1 MRRSWLTLLLLA
13 SVATQATGT
22 ARAAQTVPH
31 EAFYNITLE
40 QLKMPGTVLRSS
52 GEMAMSVSRDCE
64 KWTLR
69 HETNFRLELEG
80 NQEINFVNRYRLF
93 ESLDGKRLD
102 FRVIHM
108 QNGHTV
114 LNIKG
119 QATLPAGQS
128 AGEAHFSLPAEKT
141 LPLPPETG
149 FPMTQ
154 AHMTIDRLGAG
165 ETLSRYVLFEGSG
178 IYQVTDIS
186 AGKDMELHARP
197 EGDTDLLDGRSWRV
211 ESTLFPYGAIDSGP
225 AGSTITQTQENGVS
239 PAFLVD
245 YGNLIARG
253 ELKSIHRLA
262 DPSCQ
267 G

>member
-1 MRRSWLTLLLLA
+1 MGLYRRALVLLLA
-13 SVATQATGT
+13 SFATQATST
-22 ARAAQTVPH
+22 AWAAQTVSH
-31 EAFYNITLE
+31 EAFYNISLE

-80 NQEINFVNRYRLF
+80 NQEIYFVNRYRLF
-93 ESLDGKRLD
+93 ESLDGKRMD

-119 QATLPAGQS
+119 QATLPAG
-128 AGEAHFSLPAEKT
+128 AGTGQAHFELPTERV

-178 IYQVTDIS
+178 IYQVTDVS
-186 AGKDMELHARP
+186 AGRNIELHARP
-197 EGDTDLLDGRSWRV
+197 EGDVNLLDGRSWRV

-225 AGSTITQTQENGVS
+225 AGSTITQTMENGVS

-253 ELKSIHRLA
+253 ELKSIRRLSE
-262 DPSCQ
+262 PSC
-267 G
+267 